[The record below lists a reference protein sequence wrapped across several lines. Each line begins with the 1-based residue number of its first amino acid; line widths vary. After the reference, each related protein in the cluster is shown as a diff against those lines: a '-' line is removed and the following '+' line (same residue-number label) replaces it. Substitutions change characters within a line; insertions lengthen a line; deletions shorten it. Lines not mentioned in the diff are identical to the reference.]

1 MSNTG
6 KRIVAAPRRVAM
18 VYGTISVIGVLGV
31 VALLTEGY
39 VPAAVVAAILTVFWI
54 AVTVRALGNGV
65 YSDGY
70 QLINRNDL
78 GRRRIAWIHIDRFE
92 YRGVKGLGLWNKEDE
107 WMVLQY
113 VPTHGDTAARALAV
127 LDQELR
133 KNRAEQNQA

>member
-6 KRIVAAPRRVAM
+6 KRIVPAPRRVAM

-31 VALLTEGY
+31 IALLTEGY
-39 VPAAVVAAILTVFWI
+39 VPAAVVAAILTAFWL

-70 QLINRNDL
+70 QLVNRNDL
-78 GRRRIAWIHIDRFE
+78 GSRRIAWIHIDRFE
-92 YRGVKGLGLWNKEDE
+92 HRGVKGLGLWNKEDE

-113 VPTHGDTAARALAV
+113 IPAHGDTATRALTV
-127 LDQELR
+127 LEEELR
-133 KNRAEQNQA
+133 KNQAQQNQA